1 MENKKSQ
8 SKLYNYIKDLSENIN
23 AYNIKNYYEWF
34 SKNSK
39 LYDIINKPESV
50 KVQRRNKT
58 KIKRCFD
65 NCYHAVYQEKDLK
78 YIIGYTYSIIPI
90 EHAFLINEN
99 NEVIDP
105 TLSINTSGYKDRY
118 GSEYMG
124 IEIPRD
130 ILTSILMDNQNSFTP
145 ISYLYWEYLNKQSK
159 TMKVKDLRYMI
170 E

>member
-1 MENKKSQ
+1 MSQ
-8 SKLYNYIKDLSENIN
+8 LTEYIKDLSKCNQP
-23 AYNIKNYYEWF
+23 NIKNYYEWF

-39 LYDIINKPESV
+39 IYNSINKVQSV

-65 NCYHAVYQEKDLK
+65 NCYKALYQEKDLK

-105 TLSINTSGYKDRY
+105 TLSINTSGHKDRY

-124 IEIPRD
+124 IEIPRN
-130 ILTSILMDNQNSFTP
+130 ILTKILINNQNRFVP
-145 ISYLYWEYLNKQSK
+145 ISYLYWEYLKEN
-159 TMKVKDLRYMI
+159 I
-170 E
+170 

>member
-1 MENKKSQ
+1 MSQ
-8 SKLYNYIKDLSENIN
+8 LTEYIKDLSKCNQP
-23 AYNIKNYYEWF
+23 NIKNYYEWF

-39 LYDIINKPESV
+39 IYNSINKVQSV

-65 NCYHAVYQEKDLK
+65 NCYKALYQEKDLK

-99 NEVIDP
+99 NEVIAP
-105 TLSINTSGYKDRY
+105 TLSSNTSFDSDRY

-124 IEIPRD
+124 IEIPRN
-130 ILTSILMDNQNSFTP
+130 ILTKILINNQNSFVP
-145 ISYLYWEYLNKQSK
+145 ISYLYWEYLKEN
-159 TMKVKDLRYMI
+159 I
-170 E
+170 

>member
-1 MENKKSQ
+1 MSQ
-8 SKLYNYIKDLSENIN
+8 LTKYIQDLSKCNQP
-23 AYNIKNYYEWF
+23 NIKNYYEWF

-39 LYDIINKPESV
+39 IYNSINKVQSV

-65 NCYHAVYQEKDLK
+65 NCYKALYQEKDLK

-90 EHAFLINEN
+90 EHAFLVNNN

-105 TLSINTSGYKDRY
+105 TLSINTSGHKDRY

-124 IEIPRD
+124 IEIPRN
-130 ILTSILMDNQNSFTP
+130 ILTKILINNQNSFVP
-145 ISYLYWEYLNKQSK
+145 ISYLYWEYLKEN
-159 TMKVKDLRYMI
+159 I
-170 E
+170 

>member
-1 MENKKSQ
+1 MSQ
-8 SKLYNYIKDLSENIN
+8 LTEYIKDLSKCNQP
-23 AYNIKNYYEWF
+23 NIKNYYEWF

-39 LYDIINKPESV
+39 IYNSINKVQSV

-65 NCYHAVYQEKDLK
+65 NCYKALYQEKDLK

-90 EHAFLINEN
+90 EHAFLINDN

-105 TLSINTSGYKDRY
+105 TLSINTSGHKDRY

-124 IEIPRD
+124 IEIPRN
-130 ILTSILMDNQNSFTP
+130 ILTKILINNQNSFVP
-145 ISYLYWEYLNKQSK
+145 ISYLYWEYLKEN
-159 TMKVKDLRYMI
+159 I
-170 E
+170 

>member
-1 MENKKSQ
+1 MSQ
-8 SKLYNYIKDLSENIN
+8 LTEYIKDLSKCNQP
-23 AYNIKNYYEWF
+23 NIKNYYEWF

-39 LYDIINKPESV
+39 IYNSINKVQSV

-65 NCYHAVYQEKDLK
+65 NCYKALYQEKNLK

-90 EHAFLINEN
+90 EHAFLINDN

-105 TLSINTSGYKDRY
+105 TLSINTSGHTDRY

-124 IEIPRD
+124 IEIPRN
-130 ILTSILMDNQNSFTP
+130 ILTKILINNQNSFIP
-145 ISYLYWEYLNKQSK
+145 ISYLYWEYLKEN
-159 TMKVKDLRYMI
+159 I
-170 E
+170 

>member
-1 MENKKSQ
+1 MSQ
-8 SKLYNYIKDLSENIN
+8 LTEYIQDLSKCDQP
-23 AYNIKNYYEWF
+23 NIKNYYEWF

-39 LYDIINKPESV
+39 IYNSINKVQSV

-65 NCYHAVYQEKDLK
+65 NCYKALYQEKDLK

-90 EHAFLINEN
+90 EHAFLVNNN

-105 TLSINTSGYKDRY
+105 TLSINTSGHKDRY

-124 IEIPRD
+124 IEIPRN
-130 ILTSILMDNQNSFTP
+130 ILTKILINNQNSFVP
-145 ISYLYWEYLNKQSK
+145 ISYLYWEYLKEN
-159 TMKVKDLRYMI
+159 I
-170 E
+170 